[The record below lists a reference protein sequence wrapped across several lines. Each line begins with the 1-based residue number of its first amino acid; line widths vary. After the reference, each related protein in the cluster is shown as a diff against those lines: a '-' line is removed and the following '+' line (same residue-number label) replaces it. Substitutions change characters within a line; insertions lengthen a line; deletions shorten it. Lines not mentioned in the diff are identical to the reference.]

1 LTLFAGILKSSDGAS
16 SAPTKSILKTQTAI
30 TQPNVKGILKSDK
43 SKVKPG
49 TDLKKEIES
58 FTRVDS
64 LATGEGK
71 QVAGTV

>member
-1 LTLFAGILKSSDGAS
+1 
-16 SAPTKSILKTQTAI
+16 
-30 TQPNVKGILKSDK
+30 VKGILKSDK